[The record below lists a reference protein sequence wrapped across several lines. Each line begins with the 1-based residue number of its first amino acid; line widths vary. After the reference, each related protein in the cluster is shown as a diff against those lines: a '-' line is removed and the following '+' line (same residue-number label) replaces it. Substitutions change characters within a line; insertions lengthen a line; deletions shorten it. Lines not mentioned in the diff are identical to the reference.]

1 MGIEVQIFLVLLL
14 LNLLL
19 LLVLVLSMK
28 LLQFIV
34 HVAYCPLA
42 RCPACSRVM
51 APSVEHDNKW
61 LANEEH
67 EAIWHHHITT

>member
-34 HVAYCPLA
+34 NVAYCPLA